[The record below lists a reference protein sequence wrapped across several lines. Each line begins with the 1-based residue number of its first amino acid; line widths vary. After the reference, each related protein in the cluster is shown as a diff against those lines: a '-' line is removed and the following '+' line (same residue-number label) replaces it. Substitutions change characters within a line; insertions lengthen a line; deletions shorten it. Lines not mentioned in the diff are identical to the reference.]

1 MADLAGGDMIKIKQ
15 IHIEEFRGIRK
26 LTLDLDGKSF
36 GICGSNGTGKSGVV
50 DAIEFGLTGTLT
62 RLTGEGQGELSVGK
76 HAPHVDLR
84 AEPEKS
90 KVTIT
95 AHIPSLGRDVVLT
108 RNVKA
113 PKQLVVTPAGGPEE
127 ATIRALQAHPEFA
140 LSRREI
146 AKYIIT
152 PPARRSAEVQNLL
165 KLEQIGRLR
174 KAFGTF
180 ARSAERNA
188 RDAASAKTRA
198 ERDLTAVVNGGKLS
212 RDLLLTT
219 INTYRKVLDQA
230 DLLSLAADTVF
241 NDIAATQPK
250 TETTVT
256 VARNLALAEI
266 ASFKTELLGTPPI
279 EWTDAVS
286 EGEDV
291 LRELSEDA
299 EALVLARRHGLI
311 STGLEILCEE
321 ACPLCDRPW
330 DKEELRAHLQQK
342 LLNAAAVGQLLMRL
356 HNKLGV
362 IEGAIDYRLDEMRKL
377 HGYGIKL
384 SKDLNLS
391 GFVTYAEA
399 LKGFKALSKEFA
411 AAPEDPAALFLALSE
426 LEWKPPSTVF
436 GGIEAIETLVKALP
450 EASVREAAVLALAVA
465 QERYGKLVEAARL
478 EKEANKR
485 KTVAQKVDHHYGVT
499 STEVLEGIYEAVAAE
514 FTEFYKILND
524 DEGKFIGEL
533 KAEPTKLSFE
543 VDFYGRGVFPPGAY
557 HSEGHQDGMGLCLY
571 LALMRHTLGERFTFA
586 VLDDVL
592 MSVDTGHR
600 REVCRLLR
608 IKFPDTQFIL
618 TTHDRVWLQFMKTE
632 KLIEKTQM
640 FGGWSAE
647 VGPRI
652 WDDQDIW
659 PEIEGQLEKGD
670 VPRAA
675 WLLRRYLEYICH
687 VLADNLRAQVHFR
700 ADGNYGLEDLL
711 PAVQR
716 QYQNRLEKG
725 VRAATAWGHDAE
737 KSKLFEKKEL
747 NRQLAAATA
756 TERWAINPAVH
767 FNEWEN
773 LDSGEFR
780 KVASAYR
787 AYFEEMRCRNPMCGS
802 LPYLYPAQA
811 SADQLRCHCQEINV
825 NLKDKT

>member
-1 MADLAGGDMIKIKQ
+1 MIKIKQ

-26 LTLDLDGKSF
+26 MTLDLDGKSF

-50 DAIEFGLTGTLT
+50 DAIEFGLTGSLT
-62 RLTGEGQGELSVGK
+62 RLTGEGQGELSVSK

-108 RNVKA
+108 RTVKA
-113 PKQLVVTPAGGPEE
+113 PKQLIVTPAGGPEE

-152 PPARRSAEVQNLL
+152 PPARRSADVQNLL
-165 KLEQIGRLR
+165 RLDQIGKLR

-180 ARSAERNA
+180 ARSAEKNA

-198 ERDLTAVVNGGKLS
+198 EDDLTAVVIGGKLS
-212 RDLLLTT
+212 RELLLAT
-219 INTYRKVLDQA
+219 INTHRNVLGQA
-230 DLLSLAADTVF
+230 DLTALAADTVF
-241 NDIAATQPK
+241 NDIAANQPENK
-250 TETTVT
+250 TTVT
-256 VARNLALAEI
+256 VARNLALEEI
-266 ASFKTELLGTPPI
+266 ASFKTALLGTPPMA
-279 EWTDAVS
+279 WTDAMS
-286 EGEDV
+286 KGLDV
-291 LRELSEDA
+291 LRELKEDA
-299 EALVLARRHGLI
+299 EALALARRHGLI
-311 STGLEILCEE
+311 LTGLEILCED

-330 DKEELRAHLQQK
+330 DQEELRTHLQQK
-342 LLNAAAVGQLLMRL
+342 LLDVAAVGELLTRL
-356 HNKLGV
+356 REQLGV
-362 IEGAIDYRLDEMRKL
+362 IEDAIDCRLDELRKL
-377 HGYGIKL
+377 HGYGTKL
-384 SKDLNLS
+384 STDLNPS
-391 GFVTYAEA
+391 VFVTYAEA
-399 LKGFKALSKEFA
+399 LKSFKQLANKFEA
-411 AAPEDPAALFLALSE
+411 TPEDPGALFLALSE

-436 GGIEAIETLVKALP
+436 GGIEAIEKLVTALP
-450 EASVREAAVLALAVA
+450 EASAREAAVFALAVA

-478 EKEANKR
+478 DKEADKR
-485 KTVAQKVDHHYGVT
+485 KAIAQKVDQHYGVT
-499 STEVLEGIYEAVAAE
+499 STAVLEGIYEAVAAE
-514 FTEFYKILND
+514 FTELYKILND
-524 DEGKFIGEL
+524 DEGTFIGKL
-533 KAEPTKLSFE
+533 KAEPSKLSFE
-543 VDFYGRGVFPPGAY
+543 VDFYGRGAFPPGAY

-608 IKFPDTQFIL
+608 MRFPDTQFIL

-647 VGPRI
+647 LGPRI

-659 PEIEGQLEKGD
+659 PEIEVQLEKGD

-687 VLADNLRAQVHFR
+687 VLADNLRAPVNFR

-725 VRAATAWGHDAE
+725 VRVAMAWGHDAE
-737 KSKLFEKKEL
+737 KGTLFEKKEL

-780 KVASAYR
+780 KVANAYR
-787 AYFEEMRCRNPMCGS
+787 AYFEEMRCRNPKCGS
-802 LPYLYPAQA
+802 LPYLYPTQA

-825 NLKDKT
+825 NLKDRT